1 MNLKN
6 IVPLVVIIL
15 LATVLPSCSSSSSR
29 FVITQSATTAIT
41 PITITPTT
49 IVPTTIT
56 PTTIKPRTIVPT
68 TIVPTT
74 ITPTT
79 ITPTTITATNV
90 SASRDLTGIWKGT
103 GVSYWID
110 GGTGDR
116 IARTTWSVTLNI
128 TQSGNSIEG
137 TITMTTIKQET
148 LTPQNIPIANYGPDK
163 IENGRVLSAD
173 LIFNVDE
180 WLWFFTFTTDIM
192 SGQYS
197 TRGPGKD
204 CDPKSFILTRQK

>member
-1 MNLKN
+1 MRN
-6 IVPLVVIIL
+6 IALLLAVSLL
-15 LATVLPSCSSSSSR
+15 LATAALSCGSPDSR

-49 IVPTTIT
+49 ITPTIITPWTIT
-56 PTTIKPRTIVPT
+56 PT

-79 ITPTTITATNV
+79 ITPTTITTTNI
-90 SASRDLTGIWKGT
+90 SAARDLTGVWRGT

-110 GGTGDR
+110 GGNGNR

-128 TQSGNSIEG
+128 TQVDNSVQG
-137 TITMTTIKQET
+137 TITMTTIKQEN
-148 LTPQNIPIANYGPDK
+148 LTPQDIPIANYGPDK
-163 IENGRVLSAD
+163 LENGRVLSSD

-204 CDPKSFILTRQK
+204 CDPKSFTLTRQH